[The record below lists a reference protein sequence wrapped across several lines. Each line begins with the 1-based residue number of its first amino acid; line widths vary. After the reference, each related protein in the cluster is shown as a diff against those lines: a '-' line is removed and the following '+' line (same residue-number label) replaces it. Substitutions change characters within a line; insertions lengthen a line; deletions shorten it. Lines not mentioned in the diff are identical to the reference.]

1 MALAELVHNKFSHC
15 HEFLLKISPTSN
27 DAFVSPCSHIHD
39 RSVDHLRVKGSD
51 FSSDVHLQLV
61 QVAWPW
67 GVNLNTECQFSIY
80 FPVSQ
85 SWVLLHKAH
94 FWTASKC
101 ILGFRGLKD
110 PPIFFRSTKVDTI
123 GCTIHTITQK
133 YVTSCSLIVAGCLNV
148 LGVKQSLCTIF
159 SGTPWE

>member
-1 MALAELVHNKFSHC
+1 M
-15 HEFLLKISPTSN
+15 
-27 DAFVSPCSHIHD
+27 SPCSHVHNW
-39 RSVDHLRVKGSD
+39 SVDHLRVKCCD
-51 FSSDVHLQLV
+51 FSSDVHFQLV

-67 GVNLNTECQFSIY
+67 CVNLNTECQFSIY

-101 ILGFRGLKD
+101 IMGFRGLKD

-133 YVTSCSLIVAGCLNV
+133 CVTRCSLIVAGCLNV

-159 SGTPWE
+159 SGTPCTIFIVIVLLLDFSSLCGF